1 MPCGTL
7 PCHVAPCHALP
18 CLALPYPTLL
28 CCAKLC
34 HAMPPHSVSRHATLF
49 HVTPSHPVPCHTKIR
64 RAIPHNPY
72 STQYHVPI
80 WQSGPS
86 QVNNASTCVTVAPA
100 PCHRNGKPLRFCSSF
115 TSGDTVWRNFD
126 NCQMRKLKISSA
138 LDISKNGFLTAE
150 TLFIIKHISTKSPLT
165 TP

>member
-1 MPCGTL
+1 M
-7 PCHVAPCHALP
+7 P
-18 CLALPYPTLL
+18 CLALPCLTIP
-28 CCAKLC
+28 CCAVPNCAMPCHPIPC
-34 HAMPPHSVSRHATLF
+34 HAMPPHSVSRHATPIC
-49 HVTPSHPVPCHTKIR
+49 VTPCHPIPCHTKIR

-100 PCHRNGKPLRFCSSF
+100 PCHRNGEPLRFCSSF

>member
-1 MPCGTL
+1 
-7 PCHVAPCHALP
+7 
-18 CLALPYPTLL
+18 
-28 CCAKLC
+28 
-34 HAMPPHSVSRHATLF
+34 MPPHSVSRHATPF
-49 HVTPSHPVPCHTKIR
+49 HVTPCHPVPCHTMPPHSVSRHATPFHVMPSHPVPCHTKIR

-72 STQYHVPI
+72 STHYHVPI